1 MPIGLDRVTIA
12 RTPSL
17 STQHSP
23 YQDGCFRCYHPFPQ
37 GARPE
42 RYPRASTERPPR
54 ALRPRSDRYIGQIAS
69 VPEKKSPI
77 RTPEGAPDARGDAR
91 RLARPRP
98 NARLNIPS
106 HVFSSQVAFR
116 GQTAELKRGK
126 VVKVRIPA
134 SAAATSRVNSR
145 QHGRASSP
153 PPTRPSTRNADLPPL
168 HSLLQA
174 AAVNTTTEAK
184 VKVAINGFGRIGASR
199 SRQSEPFSLRLPIA
213 SQDVS
218 RNAIGPTAVVP
229 STPSDRRLVRR
240 PVASRGSTVPHLDG
254 SLRPVPSHGPLRSRP

>member
-1 MPIGLDRVTIA
+1 MAAFAAT
-12 RTPSL
+12 TPSL
-17 STQHSP
+17 KV
-23 YQDGCFRCYHPFPQ
+23 
-37 GARPE
+37 
-42 RYPRASTERPPR
+42 R
-54 ALRPRSDRYIGQIAS
+54 ALNDTRERRRRDPPALSDLARIGTMDKSRQSRKKKALS
-69 VPEKKSPI
+69 ARRRVP
-77 RTPEGAPDARGDAR
+77 PDARGDAR

-98 NARLNIPS
+98 NARLNLPI

-134 SAAATSRVNSR
+134 IAAATSRVNSR
-145 QHGRASSP
+145 QHGRSSSP

>member
-1 MPIGLDRVTIA
+1 MGWRTTTCALVRKRSRRCHVVARAEPRARGEFDGKFGVECAVCWPREIAKGECSLRKMKIRDGLFLVPRARLDERQKSHAAELATSWTIESRSILQPAVSRVGEDLPIGLDRVTLA

-42 RYPRASTERPPR
+42 RYPRASTERPAR
-54 ALRPRSDRYIGQIAS
+54 ALRPSLGSVKSAIAS

-91 RLARPRP
+91 RPRRPRP
-98 NARLNIPS
+98 NARLNLPS
-106 HVFSSQVAFR
+106 QPSPPQVAFR

-145 QHGRASSP
+145 QHGRA
-153 PPTRPSTRNADLPPL
+153 
-168 HSLLQA
+168 
-174 AAVNTTTEAK
+174 
-184 VKVAINGFGRIGASR
+184 
-199 SRQSEPFSLRLPIA
+199 RL
-213 SQDVS
+213 
-218 RNAIGPTAVVP
+218 
-229 STPSDRRLVRR
+229 RR
-240 PVASRGSTVPHLDG
+240 PDPPADAER
-254 SLRPVPSHGPLRSRP
+254 